1 MSGPDKQAEPPEI
14 VAPDLRELTEV
25 LLATSDIRQ
34 ALSELAVIAGRITPH
49 APMAGVTLRWAG
61 QIMTVASSDAHALM
75 IDEIQ
80 YDLDEQGGP
89 CVTAINTGQITMVR
103 DIVTEHRWGTYT
115 AQMLTHG
122 VRSIYSHPLNAD
134 GQTVAALNLYSPSI
148 SQTAFT
154 RPTRQAIKVT
164 AEHTGLLLQ
173 AVLRAARQAQ
183 LTEQLRT
190 ALASREIIHQ
200 ALGIIM
206 GQQRCTAHE
215 GFELLRRASQNRN
228 RPVYDLAADIVESIT
243 GARADATPFVDP
255 DL

>member
-14 VAPDLRELTEV
+14 VAPDLRE
-25 LLATSDIRQ
+25 
-34 ALSELAVIAGRITPH
+34 
-49 APMAGVTLRWAG
+49 
-61 QIMTVASSDAHALM
+61 
-75 IDEIQ
+75 
-80 YDLDEQGGP
+80 
-89 CVTAINTGQITMVR
+89 
-103 DIVTEHRWGTYT
+103 
-115 AQMLTHG
+115 
-122 VRSIYSHPLNAD
+122 
-134 GQTVAALNLYSPSI
+134 
-148 SQTAFT
+148 
-154 RPTRQAIKVT
+154 
-164 AEHTGLLLQ
+164 
-173 AVLRAARQAQ
+173 

-228 RPVYDLAADIVESIT
+228 RPVYELAADIVESIT